1 MGRVPPPEQH
11 APPSRLES
19 WPTATVGLLATA
31 CFSPEDGAPWNREVR
46 MPAVWTREWGKGRVF
61 VSIVGHKL
69 EDLELPQVRGMT
81 ERGLVWTSR

>member
-1 MGRVPPPEQH
+1 
-11 APPSRLES
+11 
-19 WPTATVGLLATA
+19 
-31 CFSPEDGAPWNREVR
+31 